1 MGTSNQLSIKQI
13 ICFNIIAAEKV
24 AGDVCQGLA
33 VKLAKEFIYH
43 NRDMDAN
50 EISYISRQ
58 CEIALQNIFEL
69 GLTEAKNNIM
79 GTNNKQSILEGRKW
93 DVIESVDGYFSGEKN
108 GVIIQGTTMSDLYEK
123 CKSFDIAS
131 VMEKIKTGDNLNDW
145 EKRLIKVN
153 KKLLENQ

>member
-1 MGTSNQLSIKQI
+1 MLKDCPLFESYRDSIKGK
-13 ICFNIIAAEKV
+13 A
-24 AGDVCQGLA
+24 
-33 VKLAKEFIYH
+33 FIYD
-43 NRDMDAN
+43 NRDIDVN
-50 EISYISRQ
+50 EISYISQQ
-58 CEIALQNIFEL
+58 CEIALQNISKL
-69 GLTEAKNNIM
+69 GLTEAKNNEMNNIM

-131 VMEKIKTGDNLNDW
+131 VMEKINTGDNLNDW

-153 KKLLENQ
+153 KKLLANQ

>member
-1 MGTSNQLSIKQI
+1 MPGI
-13 ICFNIIAAEKV
+13 
-24 AGDVCQGLA
+24 A
-33 VKLAKEFIYH
+33 VKLGKAFIYD
-43 NRDMDAN
+43 NRD
-50 EISYISRQ
+50 EISYISQQ
-58 CEIALQNIFEL
+58 CEIALQNISEL
-69 GLTEAKNNIM
+69 GLTEAKNNEMNNIM

>member
-1 MGTSNQLSIKQI
+1 M
-13 ICFNIIAAEKV
+13 
-24 AGDVCQGLA
+24 
-33 VKLAKEFIYH
+33 
-43 NRDMDAN
+43 R
-50 EISYISRQ
+50 
-58 CEIALQNIFEL
+58 
-69 GLTEAKNNIM
+69 
-79 GTNNKQSILEGRKW
+79 TNNKQYILEGRKW

-145 EKRLIKVN
+145 EKRLIKIN